1 MFVGHFAVGFG
12 AKAFAKKLS
21 LGSLFLAAQFVDL
34 LWPILL
40 LLGIEHVR
48 IVPGI
53 TKFTPL
59 DFESYPIS
67 HSLLLVIGWA
77 ILFAVIYWFSKRYIR
92 GSIVLG
98 LCVVS
103 HWFLDLI
110 VHRPDLPL
118 YPGNYPLFG
127 FGLWNYSIGTVFLE
141 GMLFLLGVLFYFRTT
156 KALDKIGIYGFWSLV
171 GILLIIYIGNILG
184 PAPPNAAAIAW
195 AGNTQWL
202 FIFWAYWIDR
212 HRIARDNT
220 ASLA

>member
-1 MFVGHFAVGFG
+1 MFIGHFAVGFG
-12 AKAFAKKLS
+12 AKVFAKKLS
-21 LGSLFLAAQFVDL
+21 LGSLFLASQFVDL

-103 HWFLDLI
+103 HWFLDLF

-118 YPGNYPLFG
+118 YPGNSPLFG
-127 FGLWNYSIGTVFLE
+127 FGLWNYSIGTIFLE
-141 GMLFLLGVLFYFRTT
+141 GMLFLLGVLFYFQTT

-195 AGNTQWL
+195 VGNTQWL

-212 HRIARDNT
+212 HRIDHDNET
-220 ASLA
+220 S

>member
-1 MFVGHFAVGFG
+1 MFIGHFAIGFG
-12 AKAFAKKLS
+12 SKAFARKLS

-59 DFESYPIS
+59 DFESYPLS

-77 ILFAVIYWFSKRYIR
+77 ILFAVIYWFSQRYIK
-92 GSIVLG
+92 GAIVLG

-118 YPGNYPLFG
+118 YPGNSPLFG

-141 GMLFLLGVLFYFRTT
+141 EILFLLGVLFYIRTT
-156 KALDKIGIYGFWSLV
+156 KALDKIGIFGLWSLV
-171 GILLIIYIGNILG
+171 GILVIIYIGNIFG
-184 PAPPNAAAIAW
+184 PPPPNAEAIAW
-195 AGNTQWL
+195 AGNAQWL

-212 HRIARDNT
+212 HRIAHYYA
-220 ASLA
+220 ASLV